1 MKFFI
6 ITLFTYYFYN
16 ILKYRKG
23 LYMLQQN
30 IYNEG
35 NRYLKWTLKNKE
47 EVFFNYDLLSFL
59 LILLT
64 FFVSQTFY
72 MIAIIIFFLVLS
84 YKELNKI
91 SKEQKKI
98 KFKVT
103 SRIKRIIMTISLI
116 FILINL
122 PIVIN
127 YNIEY
132 EWIYFLIMFT
142 FTYLSYYIVYLANI
156 INKPIEKMVYYHFYN
171 KAKKKV
177 IEMNNLKVIGVN
189 SVIIKN
195 FILPPIVLH

>member
-98 KFKVT
+98 KRRWRKG
-103 SRIKRIIMTISLI
+103 RIFARNGRKCPLNDHNHVQRH
-116 FILINL
+116 
-122 PIVIN
+122 
-127 YNIEY
+127 Y
-132 EWIYFLIMFT
+132 
-142 FTYLSYYIVYLANI
+142 
-156 INKPIEKMVYYHFYN
+156 
-171 KAKKKV
+171 
-177 IEMNNLKVIGVN
+177 
-189 SVIIKN
+189 
-195 FILPPIVLH
+195 